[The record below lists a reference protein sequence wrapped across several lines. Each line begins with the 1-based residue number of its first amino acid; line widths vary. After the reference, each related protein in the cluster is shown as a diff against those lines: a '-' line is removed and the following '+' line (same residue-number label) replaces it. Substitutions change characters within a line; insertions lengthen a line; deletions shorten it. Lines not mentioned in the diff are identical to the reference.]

1 MGGEAEGYHGAFFAL
16 TASVDHVLPHSA
28 GGSNEA
34 QNLVTACWP
43 CQFGRGAYTIEELGL
58 SDPRLRSPV
67 VDDWDGLCR
76 VIGCAPAGAVNPGSV
91 PTPKRHVP
99 AVSATEWL
107 SRLDG
112 HHSAS
117 SRRLLDLVDSWHDLD
132 VTWSLNKVLLVRM
145 KVGGITIEFMAVEP
159 NGDVKLPWS
168 IGGEKDLFRGFAERL
183 AEGIPVAEVYETP
196 KLWNVSKAN
205 KKSLNILE
213 LLDASATIRPALV
226 LLNTAMTA
234 AAKTF

>member
-1 MGGEAEGYHGAFFAL
+1 
-16 TASVDHVLPHSA
+16 
-28 GGSNEA
+28 
-34 QNLVTACWP
+34 
-43 CQFGRGAYTIEELGL
+43 
-58 SDPRLRSPV
+58 
-67 VDDWDGLCR
+67 
-76 VIGCAPAGAVNPGSV
+76 
-91 PTPKRHVP
+91 
-99 AVSATEWL
+99 
-107 SRLDG
+107 
-112 HHSAS
+112 
-117 SRRLLDLVDSWHDLD
+117 
-132 VTWSLNKVLLVRM
+132 M